1 MKTFSKG
8 MIGAALAAM
17 VTVTAAAPAEARP
30 YYRHHD
36 NGIDAGDVIAGVAI
50 IGGIAAI
57 ASAIGSSNRDRYD
70 DRYDRSSYGY
80 GYGNRGYGEGAA
92 VSACSAEAARF
103 GRGQVRITDVDRRG
117 NDSFRVRGIID
128 GNGGGYYGG
137 GYGYDRI
144 GFDCDAYG
152 NGRIA
157 DFDTDRYR

>member
-1 MKTFSKG
+1 MKAISKT
-8 MIGAALAAM
+8 IAGAALAAM
-17 VTVTAAAPAEARP
+17 VSVSAAAPAEARP

-70 DRYDRSSYGY
+70 DRYGTYGY
-80 GYGNRGYGEGAA
+80 GYGDRGYGEGAA
-92 VSACSAEAARF
+92 VNACSAEAGRF

-117 NDSFRVRGIID
+117 NDRYRVRGVVD
-128 GNGGGYYGG
+128 GYGGGGGYYNR
-137 GYGYDRI
+137 GYDRI

-152 NGRIA
+152 NGRIT
-157 DFDTDRYR
+157 DFDTDR